1 MDDEELVDYSSEHL
15 EDGIFW
21 QGIGGSGS
29 FVEVVLPL
37 FGVED
42 LRLSS
47 NIPYIHEG
55 GFSSADLLLP
65 SSPFSQTLEGFA
77 VPSGDL
83 SGGFGFD
90 IPGGVDLIALDP
102 FLPND
107 VLVHEGEL
115 GGWIDLVLGHCG
127 SRSVENV
134 AVGVQGTILG
144 SCADP
149 LFATSPKLNSGFGS
163 DIEVDERARKNS
175 GPKRRKSFVKT
186 FRSEYNY
193 ALSEDVGWDRIMQ
206 MANCSLVRKVIGRQ
220 FPLKTIV
227 KWVTDCWKEA
237 LVEVS
242 MVVRLTRGWWVK
254 LMGLP
259 MHYWSKEHFWSIRNI
274 LGTFFEEDLSLKE
287 TNLLRVACILV
298 NINIRQGLVEDM
310 MLTWG
315 RFQIKH

>member
-1 MDDEELVDYSSEHL
+1 M
-15 EDGIFW
+15 
-21 QGIGGSGS
+21 
-29 FVEVVLPL
+29 
-37 FGVED
+37 
-42 LRLSS
+42 
-47 NIPYIHEG
+47 
-55 GFSSADLLLP
+55 
-65 SSPFSQTLEGFA
+65 
-77 VPSGDL
+77 
-83 SGGFGFD
+83 
-90 IPGGVDLIALDP
+90 
-102 FLPND
+102 
-107 VLVHEGEL
+107 
-115 GGWIDLVLGHCG
+115 
-127 SRSVENV
+127 ENV

-206 MANCSLVRKVIGRQ
+206 MANYSLVRKVIGRQ
-220 FPLKTIV
+220 FSLKTIV

-242 MVVRLTRGWWVK
+242 MVVRLTRRWWVR
-254 LMGLP
+254 LLRLP
-259 MHYWSKEHFWSIRNI
+259 MHYQSKEHFWSIRNI

-298 NINIRQGLVEDM
+298 NINIRQGLVEDL

-315 RFQIKH
+315 RFQIKHLLDYENLTF